1 MGESVMI
8 CSDLGKIGDRV
19 LEKGI
24 ELACKLKA
32 PVRLVHVIT
41 GEKATPHATPN
52 MSGSAAKDM
61 IQMQNRL
68 ERAKERLRD
77 SGCEFTV
84 ATPSGDVA
92 EELKK
97 EIKARDPYI
106 LVMGALNNTALH
118 HVVSGSVAGTVLNST
133 NCQVLLVPEEK

>member
-1 MGESVMI
+1 MSDTVMI
-8 CSDLGKIGDRV
+8 CSDLGKIGERV

-24 ELACKLKA
+24 ELAGKLNA
-32 PVRLVHVIT
+32 PIHLVHVIT

-52 MSGSAAKDM
+52 KSGSAAKEM

-77 SGCEFTV
+77 SGCSFTA
-84 ATPSGDVA
+84 ATPTGDII

-97 EIKARDPYI
+97 QIEKIDPYI

-118 HVVSGSVAGTVLNST
+118 HVVSGSVAGTILNST
-133 NCQVLLVPEEK
+133 KCQVLLVPEVK